1 MKREKE
7 SEREGGEEKE
17 KRERERE
24 ERKGPIGWNG
34 SDRARQQTVQPQ
46 AVQGAGRDETVLGET
61 WHGRGVIRS
70 RNGAVRD

>member
-1 MKREKE
+1 MR
-7 SEREGGEEKE
+7 EREGRRRR
-17 KRERERE
+17 RERERE